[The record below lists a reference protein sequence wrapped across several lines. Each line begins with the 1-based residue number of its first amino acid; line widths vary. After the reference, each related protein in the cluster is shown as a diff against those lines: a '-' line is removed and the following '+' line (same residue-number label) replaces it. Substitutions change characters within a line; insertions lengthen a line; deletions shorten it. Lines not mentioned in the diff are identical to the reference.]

1 MRSFFSTLL
10 IIAVAFNLQAQ
21 QKVVDTFFKNTDA
34 FLKTHVG
41 NNGVNYTAVKN
52 DASLDALITTIAE
65 VNLTNVDA
73 INKEAFYINAYNLL
87 VINAAAKAYPLAS
100 VQDISGFFDS
110 KKHTVSGEQTTLND
124 LEKDKLLK
132 VYKDPRFH
140 FVLVC
145 GALGCPP
152 ITDFAYV
159 PKKLDTQLETQARKA
174 LNDDTFIQ
182 ANGDEVKLS
191 QIFEWYPN
199 DFGGNKKTAIEYING
214 YRENKIPA
222 KAKVGF
228 YPYDWTLNDSKG
240 ETANSDRSFDENAA
254 ANAARYVVSS
264 AIPKGKIEAKV
275 FNNLYTERTGQ
286 DGNLTRRDDFFS
298 TNSSFLYGF
307 TNRFNAGFDFRYRRV
322 ATSNLPS
329 SPLGVLGNKADIS
342 SRSGFTN
349 FGPKIR
355 VAPFPALE
363 NFSFQSAYWFP
374 IGNDLEGIYEG
385 PEEDREPYIDW
396 NGGSFVTQFFNDFS
410 IGSNFSLFTELDLW
424 AEDLGKNLRDE
435 EGEIIL
441 PAEFANRISTPVS
454 AIFSY
459 FPNQKTTLYALSS
472 FSPYYN
478 QPDDKYFY
486 QFGIGAKYQ
495 FTPNFEIEL
504 LLTDFNGERLNR
516 NGGQAS
522 TFNIGFRYSN

>member
-1 MRSFFSTLL
+1 MKSIFSALL

-21 QKVVDTFFKNTDA
+21 QKVVNTFFENTDT

-52 DASLDALITTIAE
+52 DASLDALIKTIAE
-65 VNLTNVDA
+65 VNLTDVDA

-100 VQDISGFFDS
+100 VQDIAGFFDS

-159 PKKLDTQLETQARKA
+159 PKKLDAQLETQARKA

-191 QIFEWYPN
+191 QIFEWYPG

-228 YPYDWTLNDSKG
+228 YPYDWTLNDNKDG
-240 ETANSDRSFDENAA
+240 ANTAATDINTGNSA

-275 FNNLYTERTGQ
+275 FNNLYTQRTGSP
-286 DGNLTRRDDFFS
+286 DNLTTRGDFFS

-322 ATSNLPS
+322 ANSNLPS

-342 SRSGFTN
+342 SRAGFTN
-349 FGPKIR
+349 FGPKVR

-374 IGNDLEGIYEG
+374 IGNDLEGVYEG
-385 PEEDREPYIDW
+385 PEEDRKPYIDW

-424 AEDLGKNLRDE
+424 IEDIGKDV
-435 EGEIIL
+435 EGGETY
-441 PAEFANRISTPVS
+441 ANRISTPAS

-478 QPDDKYFY
+478 QEGDKYFY
-486 QFGIGAKYQ
+486 QFGLGAKYQ

-504 LLTDFNGERLNR
+504 LLTDFNGQNLNR
-516 NGGQAS
+516 NGGQAT
-522 TFNIGFRYSN
+522 TFNVGFRYSN

>member
-1 MRSFFSTLL
+1 MKSIFTTLL
-10 IIAVAFNLQAQ
+10 LLAVAFNLQAQ
-21 QKVVDTFFKNTDA
+21 QKVVDTFFKNTDT
-34 FLKTHVG
+34 FLKKHVG

-52 DASLDALITTIAE
+52 DASLDALIKTIAE
-65 VNLTNVDA
+65 VDLTNVDA
-73 INKEAFYINAYNLL
+73 FNKEAFYINAYNLL
-87 VINAAAKAYPLAS
+87 VINAAAKGYPLAS

-152 ITDFAYV
+152 ITNFAYV
-159 PKKLDTQLETQARKA
+159 PNKLEEQLEIQTRKA
-174 LNDDTFIQ
+174 LNDNTFIQ
-182 ANGDEVKLS
+182 TSNSEEVQLS
-191 QIFEWYPN
+191 QIFEWYPG

-222 KAKVGF
+222 KVKVGF
-228 YPYDWTLNDSKG
+228 YPYDWTLNDNKVKTTT
-240 ETANSDRSFDENAA
+240 TASDINTTGDA

-264 AIPKGKIEAKV
+264 AIPKGKIEIKI
-275 FNNLYTERTGQ
+275 FNNLYSQRLGTA
-286 DGNLTRRDDFFS
+286 GNLTTREDYFS
-298 TNSSFLYGF
+298 TNMSFLYGF

-322 ATSNLPS
+322 ANTNLPS
-329 SPLGVLGNKADIS
+329 SPFGVLGNNADIS
-342 SRSGFTN
+342 SRTGFTN

-374 IGNDLEGIYEG
+374 LGDDLEGAANK
-385 PEEDREPYIDW
+385 PYIDW
-396 NGGSFVTQFFNDFS
+396 NGGTFITQFFNDFS
-410 IGSNFSLFTELDLW
+410 IGESFSLFTEIDFW
-424 AEDLGKNLRDE
+424 AEDIGKNQSSE
-435 EGEIIL
+435 ER
-441 PAEFANRISTPVS
+441 EFVNRVSTPIS

-459 FPNQKTTLYALSS
+459 FPNQKTTIYALSS

-478 QPDDKYFY
+478 QSGDKYFY
-486 QFGIGAKYQ
+486 QFGLGAKYQ
-495 FTPNFEIEL
+495 FTPDFEIEL
-504 LLTDFNGERLNR
+504 LLTDFNGQNLNK
-516 NGGQAS
+516 NGGQAT

>member
-1 MRSFFSTLL
+1 MKSIISTLL

-21 QKVVDTFFKNTDA
+21 QKVVDTFFKNTDT
-34 FLKTHVG
+34 FLKKHVSD
-41 NNGVNYTAVKN
+41 NGVNYTAVKN
-52 DASLDALITTIAE
+52 DASLDALIKTIAE
-65 VNLTNVDA
+65 VNLSNVDA
-73 INKEAFYINAYNLL
+73 INTEAFYINAYNLL

-110 KKHTVSGEQTTLND
+110 KKHTVSGQQTTLND

-152 ITDFAYV
+152 ITNFAYV
-159 PKKLDTQLETQARKA
+159 PNKLDEQLEVQTRKA
-174 LNDDTFIQ
+174 LNDNTFIQ
-182 ANGDEVKLS
+182 TTGSEEVKLS
-191 QIFEWYPN
+191 QIFEWYPG
-199 DFGGNKKTAIEYING
+199 DFGGNKKTAIEFING
-214 YRENKIPA
+214 YRDTKIPA
-222 KAKVGF
+222 KVKVGF

-240 ETANSDRSFDENAA
+240 GTANSDRVFDDGAA

-275 FNNLYTERTGQ
+275 FNNLYTQRTGSP
-286 DGNLTRRDDFFS
+286 DNLTTRDDFFS

-329 SPLGVLGNKADIS
+329 SPLGVLGNNADIS

-349 FGPKIR
+349 FGPKVR

-374 IGNDLEGIYEG
+374 IGNDLEGVYEG
-385 PEEDREPYIDW
+385 PEEDRKPYIDW
-396 NGGSFVTQFFNDFS
+396 NGGTFVTQFFNDFS
-410 IGSNFSLFTELDLW
+410 IGNNFSLFTELDLW
-424 AEDLGKNLRDE
+424 AEDIGRSV
-435 EGEIIL
+435 EGGET
-441 PAEFANRISTPVS
+441 FVNRISTPVS

-486 QFGIGAKYQ
+486 QFGVGAKYQ

-504 LLTDFNGERLNR
+504 LLTDFNGQRLNS
-516 NGGQAS
+516 NGGQAT
-522 TFNIGFRYSN
+522 TFNVGFRYSN

>member
-1 MRSFFSTLL
+1 MKSTFSMLL
-10 IIAVAFNLQAQ
+10 LLAVAFNLQAQ
-21 QKVVDTFFKNTDA
+21 QKVVDTFFKNTDT

-52 DASLDALITTIAE
+52 DASLDVLIKTIAE
-65 VNLTNVDA
+65 VDLSNVDA
-73 INKEAFYINAYNLL
+73 VNTEAFYINAYNLL
-87 VINAAAKAYPLAS
+87 VINAATKGYPLAS

-110 KKHTVSGEQTTLND
+110 KKHTVSGEQMTLNS

-152 ITDFAYV
+152 ITNFAYV
-159 PKKLDTQLETQARKA
+159 PSKLEAQLETQTRKA
-174 LNDDTFIQ
+174 LNDADFVQTS
-182 ANGDEVKLS
+182 NEEEVKLS
-191 QIFEWYPN
+191 QIFEWYPG

-222 KAKVGF
+222 KVKIGF
-228 YPYDWTLNDSKG
+228 YPYDWTLNDNTGSASSSTSTTNTVG
-240 ETANSDRSFDENAA
+240 LA

-264 AIPKGKIEAKV
+264 AIPKGKVEAKL
-275 FNNLYTERTGQ
+275 FNNLYTQRTGSP
-286 DGNLTRRDDFFS
+286 DNLTTRNDFFS
-298 TNSSFLYGF
+298 MNGSFLYGF

-322 ATSNLPS
+322 ANSNLPS

-342 SRSGFTN
+342 SRAGFTN

-374 IGNDLEGIYEG
+374 LGDDLEGTA
-385 PEEDREPYIDW
+385 DEPYIDW
-396 NGGSFVTQFFNDFS
+396 NGGTFVTQFFNDFS
-410 IGSNFSLFTELDLW
+410 IGNSFSLFTELDLW
-424 AEDLGKNLRDE
+424 IEDIGTSE
-435 EGEIIL
+435 EGGETYV
-441 PAEFANRISTPVS
+441 NRVSTPVS
-454 AIFSY
+454 AIISY

-478 QPDDKYFY
+478 QEGDKYFY
-486 QFGIGAKYQ
+486 QFGLGAKYQ

-504 LLTDFNGERLNR
+504 LLTDFNGQNLNR
-516 NGGQAS
+516 NGGQAN

>member
-1 MRSFFSTLL
+1 MKSIFSTLL
-10 IIAVAFNLQAQ
+10 ILAVAFNLQAQ

-52 DASLDALITTIAE
+52 DASLDALIKTIAE
-65 VNLTNVDA
+65 IDLTNVDA
-73 INKEAFYINAYNLL
+73 INKEAFHINAYNLL
-87 VINAAAKAYPLAS
+87 VINAAAKGYPLAS

-110 KKHTVSGEQTTLND
+110 KKHTVSGQQTTLND

-152 ITDFAYV
+152 ITNFAYV
-159 PKKLDTQLETQARKA
+159 PKKLEEQLEVQTRKA
-174 LNDDTFIQ
+174 LNDNTFIQ
-182 ANGDEVKLS
+182 TSNGEEVQLS
-191 QIFEWYPN
+191 QIFEWYPG

-222 KAKVGF
+222 KVKVGF
-228 YPYDWTLNDSKG
+228 YPYDWTLNDNKEES
-240 ETANSDRSFDENAA
+240 TSSDTGFDSGA

-275 FNNLYTERTGQ
+275 FNNLYTQRTGSP
-286 DGNLTRRDDFFS
+286 DNLTTRDDFFS

-374 IGNDLEGIYEG
+374 IGSDLEGVYEG
-385 PEEDREPYIDW
+385 PDEDRKPYIDW
-396 NGGSFVTQFFNDFS
+396 NGGTFITQFFNDFS

-424 AEDLGKNLRDE
+424 AEDIGKDV
-435 EGEIIL
+435 EGGETY
-441 PAEFANRISTPVS
+441 ANRISTPVS

-459 FPNQKTTLYALSS
+459 FPNQKTTVYALSS

-478 QPDDKYFY
+478 QEGDKYFY
-486 QFGIGAKYQ
+486 QFGVGAKYQ

-504 LLTDFNGERLNR
+504 LLTDFNGQNLNR
-516 NGGQAS
+516 NGGQAT
-522 TFNIGFRYSN
+522 TFNVGFRYSN